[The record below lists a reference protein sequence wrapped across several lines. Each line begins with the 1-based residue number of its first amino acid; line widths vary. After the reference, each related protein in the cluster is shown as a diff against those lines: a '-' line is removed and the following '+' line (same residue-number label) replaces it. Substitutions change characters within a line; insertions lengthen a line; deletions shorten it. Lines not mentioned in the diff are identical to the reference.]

1 MDKQEIK
8 QLSVKDLHKHLAEQ
22 RESLR
27 DLRTRS
33 AERQLPAVRTIR
45 TARRT
50 IARIRTAQSA
60 NKKAV

>member
-27 DLRTRS
+27 DLRTRN
-33 AERQLPAVRTIR
+33 AERQMPAVRTIR
-45 TARRT
+45 AARRT
-50 IARIRTAQSA
+50 IARIRTQQ
-60 NKKAV
+60 NVKKAA

>member
-8 QLSVKDLHKHLAEQ
+8 QLSAKELHKHLAEQ

-27 DLRTRS
+27 DLRTRN

-45 TARRT
+45 AARRT
-50 IARIRTAQSA
+50 IARLRTAQNA
-60 NKKAV
+60 NKAA